1 MILVHR
7 RRVLRPLNPSHSGL
21 MVANSELPDSD
32 DLEVQP
38 EDSVSQHS
46 APVGASKRFRAPNK
60 RAVLDGHKLAAH
72 TASQGFANMLSQD
85 KAVLKSG
92 GLMDIM

>member
-1 MILVHR
+1 
-7 RRVLRPLNPSHSGL
+7 
-21 MVANSELPDSD
+21 MVTNSELPDSD
-32 DLEVQP
+32 DLEVLVQP

-60 RAVLDGHKLAAH
+60 RAVLDEHKLAAH